1 MSALAFKPRRFSCP
15 NHLSISTSPTN
26 FSSSHPSRVNH
37 FSTPPDFTLV
47 PGPGPQEPRSISLPE
62 CCQVRAGGTH
72 ADGMEVGSAKGLSA
86 VSLASTFRV
95 SFSDTISG
103 QTCLLCICYRRQ
115 RCTSKILR
123 SACVGLCANL
133 RQFRY
138 SATKVHTEIVGHRAL
153 ENGSLMQCFKEMKCN
168 LPYP

>member
-1 MSALAFKPRRFSCP
+1 VSALACKPRRFSCP

-26 FSSSHPSRVNH
+26 HSSCHPSRVND

-72 ADGMEVGSAKGLSA
+72 ADGMEGCSAKGQSA
-86 VSLASTFRV
+86 VSESCFHTLRV

-103 QTCLLCICYRRQ
+103 QTFLLCVCYRGQ
-115 RCTSKILR
+115 CCASKILALGELVQD
-123 SACVGLCANL
+123 SVLTY
-133 RQFRY
+133 Y
-138 SATKVHTEIVGHRAL
+138 SSG
-153 ENGSLMQCFKEMKCN
+153 
-168 LPYP
+168 